1 MRLKRNSLKL
11 ISALLL
17 CAMLCGCS
25 AERPAPEP
33 SPVPKA
39 TPGPL
44 KAQAGPIDA
53 CVHFDRYVRLFP
65 DPQGLGKTIFTFSID
80 TPVIFIEGGE
90 AASEKINSFMQ
101 ALDEQIVPGENGSST
116 QMDAMTYY
124 LSLAEDCYTAFA
136 GTEKEDECSFSY
148 VRTAR
153 VLRCDS
159 LVTEFEY
166 SLYISSAEGASQER
180 TVYAF
185 DSATGEP
192 LPPESVTEENFPPYE
207 APGEGY
213 LGVFQMDDYLTDG
226 IGVEDMIEA
235 DENGRDYLVRA
246 IGTVDGLE
254 INEIFYSADRTAYT
268 TGRCLYYRTRLTD
281 EGVQLRY
288 EIPEGTPDLE
298 LRFNMHGRSVG
309 NVLTYDAQTGAIA
322 LKNTENTDIS
332 G

>member
-1 MRLKRNSLKL
+1 MRLNKKTLKL
-11 ISALLL
+11 ISLLL
-17 CAMLCGCS
+17 FCALLCGCG
-25 AERPAPEP
+25 AKQPAPEP
-33 SPVPKA
+33 TPKPTA
-39 TPGPL
+39 TPEPL

-53 CVHFDRYVRLFP
+53 CVFFDSYVRLFP

-80 TPVIFIEGGE
+80 TPVIFIEGSE
-90 AASEKINSFMQ
+90 AASEKINAFMK
-101 ALDEQIVPGENGSST
+101 AMDEQIVPGENGSST

-124 LSLAEDCYTAFA
+124 LSLAEDCYTAYA
-136 GTEKEDECSFSY
+136 GTDKEDECSFSY

-166 SLYISSAEGASQER
+166 SLYVSSAEGATQER
-180 TVYAF
+180 SVYAF

-192 LPPESVTEENFPPYE
+192 LPAESVTEENYPSYE

-213 LGVFQMDDYLTDG
+213 VGVFQMENYLTDG

-235 DENGRDYLVRA
+235 DENGQDYLIQA
-246 IGTVDGLE
+246 IGTVDALE
-254 INEIFYSADRTAYT
+254 INEIFYNADCTAYT

-288 EIPEGTPDLE
+288 EIPAGTPDLE

-309 NVLTYDAQTGAIA
+309 NVLTRDAQTGAIA
-322 LKNTENTDIS
+322 LKNTENPDYS